1 MYRVQLVFRLV
12 TKLVFRFAIEF
23 VIDFCI
29 GRRDRLLCWRY
40 NV

>member
-23 VIDFCI
+23 YI

-40 NV
+40 NI